1 MGNTLVTS
9 NNNRNINDSILGKRV
24 KEILLN
30 QEIVTEKDIRTGKD
44 ITEKINIVRGCCMD
58 IVKPD
63 PGDNDFITV
72 NLPDGLTNED
82 KYCKEKGRCIGNSK
96 LGLQVKGERNKICN
110 KNLIKGK
117 NGTCDAIMTNK
128 CAKELYD
135 AGCVIVKT
143 NSKGKKVRVWNAQN
157 RNCFTKQGALIY
169 GSEEC
174 ACINSATGFSL
185 NTNPSNKIKG
195 GIAFPNNDANP
206 YGLDGNPENGYTKYS
221 LDIFGYESQYQKPQ
235 IFDAR
240 CASKKASVQAGES
253 APYLLPDYEVK
264 NLTICMNQINIK
276 DSDIGAANFS
286 NIKQNNSCGG
296 GGKAP
301 PIEKEPEERAVKVD
315 EDKKVSKRESER
327 IEKEAA
333 EKLEK
338 DNADKEKAKEDK
350 IASVKKEIEHKKE
363 VKELED
369 KAKNDKIESVK
380 KNIGQSKEAKE
391 KEKQLLQEKERLLK
405 EKQDLIAKAAAD
417 KAAADKAAADKAA
430 ADKAAAD
437 KAAADKAASGSK
449 NIYYGIGIFI
459 IIAIILFFVL
469 KKKGGKKRRSDND
482 E

>member
-30 QEIVTEKDIRTGKD
+30 QEIVTDKDIKTGKD
-44 ITEKINIVRGCCMD
+44 ITQKINVVRGCCMD

-63 PGDNDFITV
+63 PTDNEFITV
-72 NLPDGLTNED
+72 NLPDGLTPGED
-82 KYCKEKGRCIGNSK
+82 KFCKDKGRCIGNSK
-96 LGLQVKGERNKICN
+96 LGLQ
-110 KNLIKGK
+110 IKGDRK
-117 NGTCDAIMTNK
+117 KLCPINLVPGETGKCDRIMVNK

-143 NSKGKKVRVWNAQN
+143 NSKGRKVRVWNAKN
-157 RNCFTKQGALIY
+157 RNCFTKRGALIY

-174 ACINSATGFSL
+174 TCINSATGFSL
-185 NTNPSNKIKG
+185 NTNPSNKIIG
-195 GIAFPNNDANP
+195 GNAFTNFDQNP
-206 YGLDGNPENGYTKYS
+206 FGLDGSSDNGFTKYS
-221 LDIFGYESQYQKPQ
+221 LDIFGYEPQYQKPQ

-240 CASKKASVQAGES
+240 CASKKAAVGSGES
-253 APYLLPDYEVK
+253 AAYLLPEYSNK

-276 DSDIGAANFS
+276 DSDIGAANFD

-301 PIEKEPEERAVKVD
+301 PIEKEPEEREVKVD
-315 EDKKVSKRESER
+315 DNKKVSKRESER

-338 DNADKEKAKEDK
+338 DKVAKEKAKEDK
-350 IASVKKEIEHKKE
+350 IASVKKEIEHNKE

-391 KEKQLLQEKERLLK
+391 KEEQLLQEKERLLK
-405 EKQDLIAKAAAD
+405 EKQDL
-417 KAAADKAAADKAA
+417 ADKAAADKAA

>member
-1 MGNTLVTS
+1 MGNTLITA

-30 QEIVTEKDIRTGKD
+30 QEIVIDKDIKTGKN
-44 ITEKINIVRGCCMD
+44 ITQKINVVRGCCMD
-58 IVKPD
+58 IVKQD
-63 PGDNDFITV
+63 PGDNDFVTV

-96 LGLQVKGERNKICN
+96 LGLQVKGDRNKICN
-110 KNLIKGK
+110 KNLITGE

-135 AGCVIVKT
+135 AGCVSVKT
-143 NSKGKKVRVWNAQN
+143 NSKGKKVRIWNAKN

-195 GIAFPNNDANP
+195 GIAFSNNDANP
-206 YGLDGNPENGYTKYS
+206 YGLDGNPQNGYTKYS

-276 DSDIGAANFS
+276 DSDIGAANLS

-333 EKLEK
+333 QKLVK
-338 DNADKEKAKEDK
+338 DNADKEKDKEAQVAK
-350 IASVKKEIEHKKE
+350 AKKDIEHNKE
-363 VKELED
+363 VKELKD
-369 KAKNDKIESVK
+369 KATDDKVAYIKKAIVK
-380 KNIGQSKEAKE
+380 SNETKLKTDK
-391 KEKQLLQEKERLLK
+391 LK
-405 EKQDLIAKAAAD
+405 EENIKKQQELDEAKAAAT
-417 KAAADKAAADKAA
+417 KAAATKAAATKAA
-430 ADKAAAD
+430 ATKAEEAKVAE
-437 KAAADKAASGSK
+437 SK
-449 NIYYGIGIFI
+449 KMKIYYGIGIFI
-459 IIAIILFFVL
+459 IIAIILFFL
-469 KKKGGKKRRSDND
+469 LRGPKGKRRSIDND
-482 E
+482 DL